1 MRKSHRRGVV
11 LIAVLVLAL
20 LSFATSGCTD
30 STEPDEDHAQED
42 TSQEAGSASDDADG
56 DDSDA
61 SEPETLTVMVYFSYG
76 GDRALAVE
84 REIDYTQAVGAA
96 AMEELL
102 AGPTDAE
109 QETWPL
115 LDTAIPEGTELLGL
129 AVSDGVARVDL
140 SSEFESGGGT
150 WSVTARLAQVVYTL
164 AQFDTVDA
172 VEFSIDGEV
181 VELFSGEGLVLDGP
195 QSPEDYEQLVPVDA

>member
-1 MRKSHRRGVV
+1 
-11 LIAVLVLAL
+11 
-20 LSFATSGCTD
+20 
-30 STEPDEDHAQED
+30 
-42 TSQEAGSASDDADG
+42 
-56 DDSDA
+56 
-61 SEPETLTVMVYFSYG
+61 
-76 GDRALAVE
+76 
-84 REIDYTQAVGAA
+84 
-96 AMEELL
+96 MEELL
-102 AGPTDAE
+102 AGPSAAE

-115 LDTAIPEGTELLGL
+115 LATAIPEGTDLLGL
-129 AVSDGVARVDL
+129 TISDGVAKVDL